1 MKFPTSR
8 AFRKRRFHPLK
19 WRRRWRVI
27 VLDLLG
33 REQSPERVAAAIAVG
48 VGAGFSPFLG
58 FHIWIALGLAF
69 LFRLNK
75 IDAALG
81 QFVGNPWTLPA
92 LYAYGYRIGRALL
105 GYDRRSV
112 PPLHWDRLLH
122 SDFWHAFKGPTFAP
136 RLLSFLVGTT
146 VIAIFA
152 GLAAYVLFLSLLR
165 LYHRRHPRVAIR
177 AEQRRTSEKLR
188 LQSLSELEAREARE
202 ANPRAGRTD
211 SHTPG
216 SSRPN

>member
-1 MKFPTSR
+1 MIRFPTSR

-19 WRRRWRVI
+19 WKRRWKVI

-33 REQSPERVAAAIAVG
+33 REESPERVAAAIAVG
-48 VGAGFSPFLG
+48 IGAGLSPFLG

-92 LYAYGYRIGRALL
+92 VYAYGYRLGRTILQ
-105 GYDRRSV
+105 YDRHAV
-112 PPLHWDRLLH
+112 PPMHWDRLLH
-122 SDFWHAFKGPTFAP
+122 SDFWKAFKGPAFAP

-146 VIAIFA
+146 VIAVFA
-152 GLAAYVLFLSLLR
+152 GLATYVVFLTLLR
-165 LYHRRHPRVAIR
+165 LYHRRHPRVAVR
-177 AEQRRTSEKLR
+177 AAKRRTSEKLPLAKTEKADEER
-188 LQSLSELEAREARE
+188 V
-202 ANPRAGRTD
+202 
-211 SHTPG
+211 H
-216 SSRPN
+216 